1 MEKAFFNSSF
11 RIPHSSLFLEVVM
24 QEFLSRM
31 IGRKIDIFCGGASSL
46 RGEVV
51 KVEGGV
57 LHLKDDEQQMCFVA
71 VDKIAVVWEAR
82 EDEKRAGFVSG
93 PLPNN
98 R

>member
-1 MEKAFFNSSF
+1 
-11 RIPHSSLFLEVVM
+11 M

-46 RGEVV
+46 RGEVI

-57 LHLKDDEQQMCFVA
+57 LYLKDDEQRMCYVA

-82 EDEKRAGFVSG
+82 DDEHRAGFVSG
-93 PLPNN
+93 ALNN

>member
-1 MEKAFFNSSF
+1 
-11 RIPHSSLFLEVVM
+11 M

-31 IGRKIDIFCGGASSL
+31 IGRKVDIFCGGASSL
-46 RGEVV
+46 RGEVM

-57 LHLKDDEQQMCFVA
+57 LHLRDDEQTMCYVA
-71 VDKIAVVWEAR
+71 IDKIAVVWEAR

-93 PLPNN
+93 FVSGPLNN

>member
-1 MEKAFFNSSF
+1 
-11 RIPHSSLFLEVVM
+11 M

-57 LHLKDDEQQMCFVA
+57 LHLKDDDQMMCYVA
-71 VDKIAVVWEAR
+71 IDKIAVVWEAR
-82 EDEKRAGFVSG
+82 DSEHRAGFVSRA
-93 PLPNN
+93 LPNN

>member
-1 MEKAFFNSSF
+1 
-11 RIPHSSLFLEVVM
+11 M

-31 IGRKIDIFCGGASSL
+31 IGRRMDIFCGGASSL

-57 LHLKDDEQQMCFVA
+57 LHLRDEDGHLGYVA
-71 VDKIAVVWEAR
+71 IDKIAVVWEVR
-82 EDEKRAGFVSG
+82 EHEHRAGFVSG
-93 PLPNN
+93 TLND

>member
-1 MEKAFFNSSF
+1 
-11 RIPHSSLFLEVVM
+11 M
-24 QEFLSRM
+24 QDFLSRM

-57 LHLKDDEQQMCFVA
+57 LHLKDDDQQMCFVA
-71 VDKIAVVWEAR
+71 IDKIAVVWEPR
-82 EDEKRAGFVSG
+82 GDEKRAGFVSI
-93 PLPNN
+93 PPPNN

>member
-1 MEKAFFNSSF
+1 
-11 RIPHSSLFLEVVM
+11 M

-57 LHLKDDEQQMCFVA
+57 LHLKDDDQMMCYVA
-71 VDKIAVVWEAR
+71 IDKIAVVWEAR
-82 EDEKRAGFVSG
+82 DSEHRAGFVSG
-93 PLPNN
+93 HLGNN